1 MAGMRRE
8 SPAAPDGAAGGP
20 ACAAAP
26 AGAAAVP
33 RPEPAR
39 EEGEAAPRQAQ
50 AGVPAGSSGGLE
62 AALAEVGTAAREWGI
77 RPDLMEGRFVS
88 ALMVAV
94 REVGRVSQVAQAEMR
109 DLFRRGQQTAEAE
122 YQQARELSRA
132 ADAALA
138 QARSV
143 QLFLQADQENLVA
156 RMIKET
162 LPLFAQ
168 NLKDVMVIREQ
179 RWNRDQSLRR
189 YALGGA
195 VLLSVFL
202 AGYGLRT
209 WADWGE
215 TGFAKRCLAHP
226 LSSQNHVFCDV
237 TTLAAADG
245 H

>member
-1 MAGMRRE
+1 M
-8 SPAAPDGAAGGP
+8 
-20 ACAAAP
+20 
-26 AGAAAVP
+26 
-33 RPEPAR
+33 
-39 EEGEAAPRQAQ
+39 
-50 AGVPAGSSGGLE
+50 PAGSSGGLE

-195 VLLSVFL
+195 VLLSVFI
-202 AGYGLRT
+202 AGHGLP
-209 WADWGE
+209 GLGGPE
-215 TGFAKRCLAHP
+215 
-226 LSSQNHVFCDV
+226 
-237 TTLAAADG
+237 
-245 H
+245 